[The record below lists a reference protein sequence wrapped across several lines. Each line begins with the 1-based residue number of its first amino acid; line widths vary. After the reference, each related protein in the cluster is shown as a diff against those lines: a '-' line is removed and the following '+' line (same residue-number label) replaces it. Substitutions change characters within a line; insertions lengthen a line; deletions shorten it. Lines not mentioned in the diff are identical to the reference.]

1 MRLPQWRL
9 LAVFAHPDD
18 ETFRCGGT
26 LALLSGQGVQ
36 VQVVTATR
44 GENGS
49 CGDPPLCRPEEHP
62 ARREKE
68 LRCACAALGIEPPR
82 LLDYRDGHLSDADSE
97 AVIADILATVHDVR
111 PQVMLTFG
119 PDGLSGHP
127 DHIAIG
133 RWAATAFTRADAVAA
148 CYTLALPQS
157 VAERFGLK
165 GMQPVPDEA
174 ITLAVDITPVWESK
188 RAAIYCH
195 ATQLSASPLMR
206 ASVEEQRQFFG
217 TEYFVRTALRQPERD
232 LLWRMIYERHH

>member
-1 MRLPQWRL
+1 MKLARWRL

-26 LALLSGQGVQ
+26 LALLSRQGVQ

-49 CGDPPLCRPEEHP
+49 CGDPPLCSPGELP

-68 LRCACAALGIEPPR
+68 LRCACDALGIEPPY
-82 LLDYRDGHLSDADSE
+82 LWGYQDGHLSEVDSGELVARILDATRQ
-97 AVIADILATVHDVR
+97 LR
-111 PQVMLTFG
+111 PHVMLTFG

-133 RWAATAFTRADAVAA
+133 RCAATAFTRADVVAA

-157 VAERFGLK
+157 VAEHFGLK

-188 RAAIYCH
+188 RAAIHCH

-217 TEYFVRTALRQPERD
+217 IEYFVRTALRRPERD